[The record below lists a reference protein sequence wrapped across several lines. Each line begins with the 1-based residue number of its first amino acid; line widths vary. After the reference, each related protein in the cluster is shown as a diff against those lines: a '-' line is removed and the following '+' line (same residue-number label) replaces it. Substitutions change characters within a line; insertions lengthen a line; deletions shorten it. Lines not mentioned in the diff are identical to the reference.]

1 VPSSGI
7 YGAGYVGEALTE
19 VFPAVEV
26 GDFVGKLDT
35 RAPSGSTVTSV
46 GIERE
51 GLRNGWVTLTVSA
64 LNPAGESWAGVY
76 ATFVPALTDLPV
88 TH

>member
-1 VPSSGI
+1 M
-7 YGAGYVGEALTE
+7 
-19 VFPAVEV
+19 
-26 GDFVGKLDT
+26 GDFVGKLDA
-35 RAPSGSTVTSV
+35 RAPAASTVTSV

-51 GLRNGWVTLTVSA
+51 GLRSGWVTLTVST

-76 ATFVPALTDLPV
+76 ATFVPALTDVPP